1 MARKS
6 AYTLVELL
14 IASTIFASVAVLATA
29 TLAGTFRLLRV
40 SRETHDVG
48 AQGQAALSVIS
59 QDVASAVGTPAI
71 RTLTLGDT
79 HLYGVL
85 GENAVLPDDGL
96 IAINVPKRDVA
107 GAILAGQTEVHVY
120 CSELQSPDSTALTIT
135 GKRLTRY
142 VLGGT
147 DLNAFASQASGN
159 RLCTPAGIKE
169 LFGLAGF
176 PIGQYLTEG
185 PVRAISLRFWSIW
198 SDQSSAPAAYDVD
211 APGVRMELAV
221 RYFTQN
227 VLSADAPEAR
237 VNDSSYLSPQLV
249 LRYIA
254 LRGSL
259 QAVPGNFGQ
268 NGSLLTAPGG
278 QGSVSAPTP

>member
-1 MARKS
+1 MARKP
-6 AYTLVELL
+6 AYTLIELL

-48 AQGQAALSVIS
+48 SQGEASLSQIS
-59 QDVASAVGTPAI
+59 QDVAAATGTPGL

-79 HLYGVL
+79 HLYSVP

-96 IAINVPKRDVA
+96 IAINVPKRDVN

-120 CSELQSPDSTALTIT
+120 CSELQSPASPAMTIT
-135 GKRLTRY
+135 GKRLARY
-142 VLGGT
+142 VLSGT
-147 DLNAFASQASGN
+147 DLTAFGSLASGD
-159 RLCTPAGIKE
+159 RVCTPASIKE
-169 LFGLAGF
+169 LFGLSGL
-176 PIGQYLTEG
+176 PVGQYLTEA
-185 PVRAISLRFWSIW
+185 PVRAISLRFWSLW

-221 RYFTQN
+221 RYFAQN
-227 VLSADAPEAR
+227 VLSGSAPEAR
-237 VNDSSYLSPQLV
+237 VSDSSYLSPQLV
-249 LRYIA
+249 LEDIA
-254 LRGSL
+254 ARGSL
-259 QAVPGNFGQ
+259 QVAPGNFAQ
-268 NGSLLTAPGG
+268 NGALLTAPGG